1 MYNSLIIKK
10 MKKFLLSA
18 ITIIATGTF
27 VSCNQNVD
35 GLDNSN
41 PNIKKEV
48 YFTSNITKVELPST
62 RMSGITWDAS
72 DSIGIFMFK
81 KTTTTVVE
89 GKSNIKYTTAS
100 GGETGA
106 FLPANEII
114 FFPDNGDEV
123 RFMSYYP
130 YTSGVSTTYN
140 VDVSDQTNQPAIDLL
155 YCFADTVF
163 YDKTTNSDKKV
174 SLVFNHKLTKI
185 NINIRPGDGL
195 VNSDIANTVVMF
207 EGFNT
212 KANFDLVT
220 GGLSGLN
227 DVKIITPLK
236 MTTAESGYTVS
247 FESIIIPVD
256 DPSSTRIVFDLK
268 NGDEGQQINS
278 DLFTWKFSTEE
289 LKSGFEY
296 IYNVTVKRSGII
308 VDAIIKEWEDGGHKD
323 IDAE

>member
-1 MYNSLIIKK
+1 

-18 ITIIATGTF
+18 ITIIAAGTF
-27 VSCNQNVD
+27 VSCNQNED

-48 YFTSNITKVELPST
+48 NFSSNITKVELPST
-62 RMSGITWDAS
+62 RMSGTNWDAN
-72 DSIGIFMFK
+72 DSIGIFMFEE
-81 KTTTTVVE
+81 TTTAIVE
-89 GKSNIKYTTAS
+89 DKGNIKYTTTTE
-100 GGETGA
+100 GENGI
-106 FLPANEII
+106 FLPAGEAI
-114 FFPDNGDEV
+114 FFPDNGNKV

-140 VDVSDQTNQPAIDLL
+140 VDVSDQAIQPAIDLL
-155 YCFADTVF
+155 YSFADTVF

-185 NINIRPGDGL
+185 NINIKPGEGL
-195 VNSDIANTVVMF
+195 FDNDIKNTVVTF

-212 KANFDLVT
+212 KAVFDLTT
-220 GGLSGLN
+220 GGLSSLS
-227 DVKIITPLK
+227 DVKTITPLK
-236 MTTAESGYTVS
+236 MSSAVSGYTVS
-247 FESIIIPVD
+247 FESIIIPVT
-256 DPSSTRIVFDLK
+256 DPSAARIVFDLK

-289 LKSGFEY
+289 LNSGFEY

-308 VDAIIKEWEDGGHKD
+308 VDAIIKEWEDGGYKD